1 MVPFLAGVPSSSL
14 AVAFATSPATF
25 VLTSLLTLLATL
37 VFLRLIANTF
47 TGRAPPVTE
56 GIPLIGGLLKFSR
69 GPWEL
74 MNEIYAKHGEVVTVP
89 LLHKKMTFLFG
100 PSGASF
106 VFRLSSFVFRLSSV
120 SVCLQ
125 ADRGGRCAPAALS
138 VSPSLRLSVRLTHS
152 RPLPPHW

>member
-1 MVPFLAGVPSSSL
+1 MVPFLAGVPSSSSL

-106 VFRLSSFVFRLSSV
+106 VFRLSSFVFRLSSFV
-120 SVCLQ
+120 
-125 ADRGGRCAPAALS
+125 
-138 VSPSLRLSVRLTHS
+138 
-152 RPLPPHW
+152 

>member
-1 MVPFLAGVPSSSL
+1 MVPFLAGVPSSSSL

-106 VFRLSSFVFRLSSV
+106 VFRLYLSVFKLTEAAVRS
-120 SVCLQ
+120 
-125 ADRGGRCAPAALS
+125 RCPLRLS
-138 VSPSLRLSVRLTHS
+138 VSPSVSLTRVLSLRIGSVSAFLQCE
-152 RPLPPHW
+152 

>member
-1 MVPFLAGVPSSSL
+1 MVPFLAGVPSSSSL

-106 VFRLSSFVFRLSSV
+106 VFRLSSV

-125 ADRGGRCAPAALS
+125 ADRGGGALPLP
-138 VSPSLRLSVRLTHS
+138 SPSLRLSVRLTHS